1 MKIIFFDSLPSTQEY
16 LIAQIKCGAVDSP
29 LCIVA
34 RAQSKGIGSRG
45 NEWNA
50 LESGLYF
57 SFALPLD
64 SLPKDL
70 PTQSS
75 AIFFAFNFMREL
87 RDLGSAIWLKY
98 PNDLFLGRQK
108 IGGVMCG
115 IVGNF
120 AVCGI
125 GLNLKARNFA
135 HLESEISKILQKD
148 LSGFLGAFFKR
159 VESSV
164 WSEVFS
170 AYSAEFHKNY
180 DFSFHSE
187 NGAILSLKNAEL
199 QKDGAIKMDDKIIY
213 CAR

>member
-1 MKIIFFDSLPSTQEY
+1 MQIKFFDSLPSTQEF

-29 LCIVA
+29 ICIVVKT
-34 RAQSKGIGSRG
+34 QSKGIGSRG

-50 LESGLYF
+50 VEKGLYF
-57 SFALPLD
+57 SFAYPLD

-70 PTQSS
+70 QTQSS
-75 AIFFAFNFMREL
+75 AIFFAFHFMQGL
-87 RDLGSAIWLKY
+87 RDLGSEIWLKY
-98 PNDLFLGRQK
+98 PNDLFLKAQK

-125 GLNLKARNFA
+125 GLNLEARNFA
-135 HLESEISKILQKD
+135 HLEREISAILQKD
-148 LSGFLGAFFKR
+148 LSGFLDAFFNR
-159 VESSV
+159 VQSSS
-164 WSEVFS
+164 WEAVFN
-170 AYSAEFHKNY
+170 AYKAQFHKNY

-187 NGAILSLKNAEL
+187 NGEILSLKNAEL
-199 QKDGAIKMDDKIIY
+199 QKDGAIKIGDKLIY